1 MIYERKLAGIIMQK
15 LNHHSDKKK
24 KYYENLTNSWINML
38 RKRENNILP

>member
-24 KYYENLTNSWINML
+24 YYENLTNSWINML
-38 RKRENNILP
+38 RK